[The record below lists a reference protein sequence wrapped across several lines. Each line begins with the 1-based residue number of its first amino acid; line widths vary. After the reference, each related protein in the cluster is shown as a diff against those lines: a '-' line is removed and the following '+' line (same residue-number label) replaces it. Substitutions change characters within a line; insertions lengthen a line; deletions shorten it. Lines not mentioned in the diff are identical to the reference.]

1 MFIKD
6 LFWKCVLQKGERY
19 YTSNLFSPGA
29 VPVDSKASELK
40 FWTKNDG
47 QVSNK
52 NLADVQLLEI
62 TQLFALIYGAKI
74 CVMTTRIRIVF
85 PIRDPQIC
93 QGYAPVFQGGNMFL
107 LFIKNSG

>member
-1 MFIKD
+1 MFSIK
-6 LFWKCVLQKGERY
+6 VNV
-19 YTSNLFSPGA
+19 TINNLFLPGA

-52 NLADVQLLEI
+52 KLVDAQLLEI

-74 CVMTTRIRIVF
+74 CVMTTKASTVF
-85 PIRDPQIC
+85 PIRDP
-93 QGYAPVFQGGNMFL
+93 
-107 LFIKNSG
+107 